1 MALMNKKGTTVV
13 GTDAGAHGEEAK
25 AGPSDHTAL
34 GSPEAYSAGE
44 SNGQISDADPRP
56 SEEDLQRQE
65 LGPRGVPGKADPAK
79 MTPQRD
85 KKTPLSSDPGHT
97 A

>member
-1 MALMNKKGTTVV
+1 MALINKDGTTIV
-13 GTDAGAHGEEAK
+13 GTDPGAHGEDLK
-25 AGPSDHTAL
+25 SDHDYTAL

-44 SNGQISDADPRP
+44 SDGQISDADSRL

-85 KKTPLSSDPGHT
+85 KKAPRSNDPGHT